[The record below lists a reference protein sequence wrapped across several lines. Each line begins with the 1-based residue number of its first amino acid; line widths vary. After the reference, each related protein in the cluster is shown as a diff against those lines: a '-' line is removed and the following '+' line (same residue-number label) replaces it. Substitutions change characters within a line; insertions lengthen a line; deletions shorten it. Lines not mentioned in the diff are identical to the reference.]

1 MSGGGTSTISGTC
14 RRRQYSGGRIPPGGR
29 NPRAAPGRTLW
40 TPEYAVLETERILL
54 TPRIQRRFGKLSA
67 EQVKLALAA
76 TTSSIQVLP
85 ETAYRSNLPEA
96 KAFSP
101 DPADTPYFALALH
114 LETPIWSNDA
124 LLKEQDRVTV
134 YTTQEVLDR
143 I

>member
-1 MSGGGTSTISGTC
+1 MELVVDANILVAGFL
-14 RRRQYSGGRIPPGGR
+14 
-29 NPRAAPGRTLW
+29 RAAVTRELLLDERLTLW